1 MYGSSF
7 RSAYLQISNAGSFW
21 RSAGVGI
28 IFQHYYFKCHLAGF
42 VSALLLITYFIT
54 AKCVLMSGSMRCI
67 SLGLPAFWGSHGW
80 RPYPAALPTRGVP
93 RCSDHPQHHL
103 PLHQLY
109 QVQRTTIHHTL
120 QWCSSML
127 RLQFRNC
134 ALPLRALDSIAE
146 RGSTEVASFVED
158 VLQTLN
164 DLIEYFKQP
173 DSELEHEQKQ
183 CLLRSLIK
191 RQDLF
196 KEEVRVELELFWST
210 VNLCFFFY
218 VQCNMIK

>member
-1 MYGSSF
+1 MSELG
-7 RSAYLQISNAGSFW
+7 
-21 RSAGVGI
+21 
-28 IFQHYYFKCHLAGF
+28 HLADF
-42 VSALLLITYFIT
+42 ASALLLITYFIIVE
-54 AKCVLMSGSMRCI
+54 CVLMSGSKWYI
-67 SLGLPAFWGSHGW
+67 SSGLPSFWGSHGW
-80 RPYPAALPTRGVP
+80 RPYPAALPARGVAC
-93 RCSDHPQHHL
+93 CSDHPQHHL

-109 QVQRTTIHHTL
+109 QVIAKAPTWQTTT

-127 RLQFRNC
+127 RLSFHKH

-146 RGSTEVASFVED
+146 GSTEVASFVED

-196 KEEVRVELELFWST
+196 KEEVRVDSSCCQSLWLTVPSVLLLYVIKGNHMMGLERR
-210 VNLCFFFY
+210 
-218 VQCNMIK
+218 